1 MAAHPALHPCPAAW
15 HGQQQA
21 EHGTHSAACTRV
33 TTPALPTL
41 PPPLPAA
48 ATVLNSTC
56 NDLNTTG
63 CCVQAPA
70 SNLTLAQFGL
80 GVSGGPA

>member
-1 MAAHPALHPCPAAW
+1 
-15 HGQQQA
+15 
-21 EHGTHSAACTRV
+21 
-33 TTPALPTL
+33 
-41 PPPLPAA
+41 
-48 ATVLNSTC
+48 VLNSTC

-80 GVSGGPA
+80 GVSGGPAYAGCPCEGSQQARNSPAWGGSLEAVAQGSLAEG